1 MALLGRRMSKL
12 RWAGALTLLLVLALL
27 SLFIG
32 AVPVTLHD
40 LLTDPQGQQLLL
52 VSRLPRTLAAILAG
66 GALAVS
72 GQIMQILA
80 RNRFVEPMTAGAGQS
95 AALGILIAALFFPAT
110 AIWAKMGIA
119 ACTTLIGSAGLLVL
133 IRSLPLTQPLLVPLV
148 ALVYGGV
155 IGAFTTFFAYQ
166 GDMMQFLGAWMTGEL
181 SGVLQ
186 GRYELLWV
194 GAGAAAL
201 TWFIADRI
209 TVLSLGE
216 NAARGLGLN
225 VGAVT
230 AAGLVAVSLTT
241 AMVVVTL
248 GAIPFVG
255 LVVPNIVARR
265 MGDNLRQALPVAAW
279 SGAVLVLAGDM
290 LGRVMRAPFE
300 IPVAS
305 LVGVAGA
312 GVFLVLL
319 YSEPRHD

>member
-1 MALLGRRMSKL
+1 MLLAAL
-12 RWAGALTLLLVLALL
+12 AVL
-27 SLFIG
+27 SLFVG
-32 AVPVTLHD
+32 AVPVSLSGF
-40 LLTDPQGQQLLL
+40 LTDPQGQQLLL
-52 VSRLPRTLAAILAG
+52 VSRLPRTLAALLAG

-95 AALGILIAALFFPAT
+95 AALGILIASVLFPAT

-119 ACTTLIGSAGLLVL
+119 AATTLLGSIGLLLL
-133 IRSLPLTQPLLVPLV
+133 IRPLPPTQPLLVPLV

-155 IGAFTTFFAYQ
+155 IGAFVAFFAYQ
-166 GDMMQFLGAWMTGEL
+166 GDMMQFVGAWLTGEL

-194 GAGAAAL
+194 AAIAAGV

-209 TVLSLGE
+209 TLLSLGD
-216 NAARGLGLN
+216 NAARGLGVN
-225 VGAVT
+225 VKVIMG
-230 AAGLVAVSLTT
+230 AGLVALSLTT

-265 MGDNLRQALPVAAW
+265 MGDNLRRAIPVAALG
-279 SGAVLVLAGDM
+279 GAALVLFCDI
-290 LGRVMRAPFE
+290 LGRVLRAPFE
-300 IPVAS
+300 IPVS
-305 LVGVAGA
+305 SIVGVVGA
-312 GVFLVLL
+312 VIFLVLL